1 MAIMSPVSM
10 IPFNARFVGK
20 GVRGRKGKGI
30 ELPPSSPV
38 AKDFSTGFRQ
48 KISSVYGVIWSR
60 Q

>member
-1 MAIMSPVSM
+1 M
-10 IPFNARFVGK
+10 IPYNAKFVEK
-20 GVRGRKGKGI
+20 GVRGRNGKGI

-48 KISSVYGVIWSR
+48 EISCVYRVIWSR